1 MAHGMDMQGP
11 NVFAKEHYELQNRN
25 FMDVVQDIGSAGL
38 EHLVVQP
45 VGRLLT
51 AAGAVLHLNG
61 R

>member
-11 NVFAKEHYELQNRN
+11 NVFAKEHAQIQTRT
-25 FMDVVQDIGSAGL
+25 FMDVAHDIGSAGL

-45 VGRLLT
+45 VGRFLS